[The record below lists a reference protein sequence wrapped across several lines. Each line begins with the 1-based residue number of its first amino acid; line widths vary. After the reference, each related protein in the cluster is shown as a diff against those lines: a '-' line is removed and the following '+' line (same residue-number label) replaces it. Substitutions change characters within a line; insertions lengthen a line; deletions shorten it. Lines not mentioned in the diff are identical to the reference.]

1 MLFRWHFIDK
11 NNKQKKEIDV
21 KEKDVKTRAQITT
34 SKEATSGESL
44 EKLSC
49 AAVGKVCAVWE
60 SSKGCTLLHVSIF
73 KFHLLAL
80 NFYKIL

>member
-1 MLFRWHFIDK
+1 MKLNVLLRWHFIDK

-21 KEKDVKTRAQITT
+21 KTRALITT

-44 EKLSC
+44 EELSR

-60 SSKGCTLLHVSIF
+60 SSKGCTFLHVSIF